1 MKKYITALF
10 LLITAAAFSQTK
22 ETYDIGIL
30 LDFRTPE
37 LKPLLSRLQA
47 EIVSVV
53 GEDAIVQFSD
63 ENILVN
69 EYNLEKAENNYNV
82 LLTNNTDIII
92 AFGAVNNEFFSKI
105 ELHKKPTILFGAV
118 TNNTYELNSDKKTS
132 GVNNFTY
139 LLTPLSYSA
148 DLGMLQ
154 ELTGFEHVG
163 IAVEEGILEVMSFD
177 KVFDGI
183 SKELGFS
190 FELIPYK
197 GSEEILNRIDATK
210 LDAFYLVGGITLGDA
225 AIASITAK
233 LLEEKIPSFTSTGIT
248 DVENGLLATNR
259 SLENISLFFR
269 RIALNIE
276 AFVNGENL
284 SDLPLFLEFRNRLT
298 LNINTA
304 KILGI
309 PIKYSLIGNANI
321 IGDLKNPISEIQYD
335 LLDVMKAVV
344 GENLNLKSS
353 RKDIELS
360 EQDVRTAKSNYFP
373 SITGSANFNHVDPD
387 LAATSLGNNPEFST
401 AGNISL
407 EQVVYSPAANAG
419 ISIQKDL
426 LGAQREVYNSN
437 ELDAIFNASNAY
449 FNALILKANLS
460 IQNKNL
466 NLTRKNLEIATQNFE
481 AGQTGKSDVLRFTSE
496 KAQNKQALVEAV
508 NQLQQA
514 YYSLNQLLNNPIG
527 MEIDVDEA
535 ELGEGVLANY
545 NYRELKE
552 FIDSPTL
559 REPFIDYLVDFAIKN
574 SPDLKSLDY
583 NLSAT
588 ERNIQLNSSGRFIPT
603 AAIQGQYNHT
613 FGRSGAGSTAPE
625 GLGFDLIDN
634 SYNVG
639 LNLSIPIVNRNQ
651 TNINRQIGEIQQDQL
666 RINRENIQLNI
677 HANIKGAILNLYNQI
692 ANIEIS
698 KISEEAAKESLE
710 LVQESYFS
718 GAVNIVQLLDA
729 QNNFL
734 QAQQA
739 KVTAVYG
746 FLASSIELER
756 YLSYFFL
763 LHTPDENQAFLE
775 GFYEYVQTRN

>member
-10 LLITAAAFSQTK
+10 ILITTAAFSQTK

-30 LDFRTPE
+30 VDFRTPE
-37 LKPLLSRLQA
+37 LKPILSRLQT
-47 EIVSVV
+47 EIVAVV
-53 GEDAIVQFSD
+53 GEDAIVNFSD

-69 EYNLEKAENNYNV
+69 NYNLEQAKNNYNA

-92 AFGAVNNEFFSKI
+92 AFGAVNNEFFSKM

-118 TNNTYELNSDKKTS
+118 TNDTYELNSDKKTS

-148 DLGMLQ
+148 DLGILQ

-163 IAVEEGILEVMSFD
+163 IAVEEGIVEVMSFD

-197 GSEEILNRIDATK
+197 GSEEIINRIDATK
-210 LDAFYLVGGITLGDA
+210 FDAFYLAGGITLGDA

-276 AFVNGENL
+276 AYVNGENL

-335 LLDVMKAVV
+335 LLDVMKTVV
-344 GENLNLKSS
+344 GENLNLKSI
-353 RKDIELS
+353 RKDIELN
-360 EQDVRTAKSNYFP
+360 EQDVRTAKSNYLP
-373 SITGSANFNHVDPD
+373 SITGSTNFSYVDPD
-387 LAATSLGNNPEFST
+387 LAAVSLGNSPEFSS
-401 AGNISL
+401 AGNILL
-407 EQVVYSPAANAG
+407 EQLVYSPAANAG

-426 LGAQREVYNSN
+426 LEAQREVYNSN

-460 IQNKNL
+460 IQNENL

-481 AGQTGKSDVLRFTSE
+481 RDKLE
-496 KAQNKQALVEAV
+496 
-508 NQLQQA
+508 NQ
-514 YYSLNQLLNNPIG
+514 
-527 MEIDVDEA
+527 MCC
-535 ELGEGVLANY
+535 
-545 NYRELKE
+545 
-552 FIDSPTL
+552 DSP
-559 REPFIDYLVDFAIKN
+559 VK
-574 SPDLKSLDY
+574 K
-583 NLSAT
+583 
-588 ERNIQLNSSGRFIPT
+588 
-603 AAIQGQYNHT
+603 HK
-613 FGRSGAGSTAPE
+613 
-625 GLGFDLIDN
+625 
-634 SYNVG
+634 
-639 LNLSIPIVNRNQ
+639 
-651 TNINRQIGEIQQDQL
+651 IN
-666 RINRENIQLNI
+666 
-677 HANIKGAILNLYNQI
+677 K
-692 ANIEIS
+692 
-698 KISEEAAKESLE
+698 
-710 LVQESYFS
+710 
-718 GAVNIVQLLDA
+718 
-729 QNNFL
+729 
-734 QAQQA
+734 
-739 KVTAVYG
+739 
-746 FLASSIELER
+746 
-756 YLSYFFL
+756 
-763 LHTPDENQAFLE
+763 P
-775 GFYEYVQTRN
+775 